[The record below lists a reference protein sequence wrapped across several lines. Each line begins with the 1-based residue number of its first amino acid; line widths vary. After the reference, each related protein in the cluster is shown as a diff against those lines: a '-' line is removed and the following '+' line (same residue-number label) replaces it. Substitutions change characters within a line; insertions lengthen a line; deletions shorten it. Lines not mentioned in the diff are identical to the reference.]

1 MSSVPIPKTGL
12 RLAKRNSYT
21 GPEKRELAPPVT
33 DAPRSETEAGAPL
46 SDGTADRQS
55 DRRTRR
61 SPPYVHVHTSYITIN
76 RSRKREGGWE
86 NKT

>member
-61 SPPYVHVHTSYITIN
+61 SPPYVHVYTRRTSQ
-76 RSRKREGGWE
+76 
-86 NKT
+86 